1 MQESSEATLVSP
13 NSVACDVTRLASTW
27 TLCRYVGQSFA
38 FQELSLQNLHFWN
51 CFADKWAMAGSSF
64 ALDSL
69 DRNDL
74 ALDLLDTDGLFGEH
88 QSHSL
93 SAE

>member
-13 NSVACDVTRLASTW
+13 DSVACDVTRLASTW
-27 TLCRYVGQSFA
+27 TLCRYVGQRG
-38 FQELSLQNLHFWN
+38 LPLQNLKL
-51 CFADKWAMAGSSF
+51 FADKWAMAGSSF

-74 ALDLLDTDGLFGEH
+74 ALDLLDTEGLFGEH
-88 QSHSL
+88 QFHSL
-93 SAE
+93 SADKTSKKCS